1 MKVVTNAVSLD
12 RKVPG
17 CTLGVT
23 VWFALVGKGIST
35 DISQHRGALIATQVA
50 TTDEPKIVRRGYCSP
65 VSISSSQ
72 PGRAPSTPAP
82 TDTEPARSPD
92 PVDPQTE
99 HLATAQ
105 APTAPIPRLF
115 AHTRAI
121 ADPGELSRL
130 PGDIAWIR
138 RGEGMIARGR
148 LARAEF
154 DTIEQADAWWSRVGA
169 AAQHRSDLPDS
180 PAVGPLAFGSFT
192 FDANNTAAKSVLIVP
207 EVIIGRRDGVCWIT
221 RIAEGAEPDN
231 DSTSLEPVDPAA
243 PGQVAYSDGALSGP
257 GWETVVANAVER
269 IRTGTAHAAKL
280 HKVVMARE
288 LLAVAEHP
296 IDPRWLVDRLAA
308 GYERCWTYSVDGLVG
323 ASPEM
328 LVRRENGLVTSRV
341 LAGTIWGTD
350 EQETDLALASSL
362 ARSSKNLS
370 EHEYAVSSVA
380 HALAPYCSGMNV
392 PDAPYVL
399 ELPNVFHLATD
410 VTAVARPGAS
420 SLALAGALH
429 PSAAVCGTPTDVARA
444 LITEIEQ
451 LDRGRYAGPV
461 GWVDTSGDG
470 EWAIA
475 LRCGKVEGNQ
485 VRLYAGCGIVADSDP
500 ATELAESVAKM
511 VPMRDALER

>member
-1 MKVVTNAVSLD
+1 MVASGQVTRV
-12 RKVPG
+12 
-17 CTLGVT
+17 
-23 VWFALVGKGIST
+23 
-35 DISQHRGALIATQVA
+35 
-50 TTDEPKIVRRGYCSP
+50 
-65 VSISSSQ
+65 
-72 PGRAPSTPAP
+72 
-82 TDTEPARSPD
+82 
-92 PVDPQTE
+92 
-99 HLATAQ
+99 
-105 APTAPIPRLF
+105 
-115 AHTRAI
+115 
-121 ADPGELSRL
+121 
-130 PGDIAWIR
+130 
-138 RGEGMIARGR
+138 
-148 LARAEF
+148 EF
-154 DTIEQADAWWSRVGA
+154 DSIEEADTWWSQVSA
-169 AAQHRSDLPDS
+169 DTDHRSDLPDS
-180 PAVGPLAFGSFT
+180 PAVGPLAFGSFV
-192 FDANNTAAKSVLIVP
+192 FDQHNSAARSVLLVP
-207 EVIIGRRDGVCWIT
+207 ALVIGRRDGLCWMT
-221 RIAEGAEPDN
+221 RITDA
-231 DSTSLEPVDPAA
+231 DSTSAKDQPGLTDTPLPERVEPTA

-257 GWETVVANAVER
+257 GWETAVATAVER
-269 IRTGTAHAAKL
+269 IRTGSV

-288 LLAVAEHP
+288 LLAAAEED
-296 IDPRWLVDRLAA
+296 IDPRWLVNRLAA
-308 GYERCWTYSVDGLVG
+308 TYESCWTYAVDGLVG

-420 SLALAGALH
+420 SLALAAALH
-429 PSAAVCGTPTDVARA
+429 PSAAVCGTPTDIARD
-444 LITEIEQ
+444 LITEIEE

-461 GWVDTSGDG
+461 GWVDTTGDG

-511 VPMRDALER
+511 VPMRDALESR

>member
-1 MKVVTNAVSLD
+1 MPSARRSVEE
-12 RKVPG
+12 PG
-17 CTLGVT
+17 IG
-23 VWFALVGKGIST
+23 
-35 DISQHRGALIATQVA
+35 H
-50 TTDEPKIVRRGYCSP
+50 RGYCSP

-72 PGRAPSTPAP
+72 PGRASSTSVPGTPEPVRSPAP
-82 TDTEPARSPD
+82 LGGSPTRNRT
-92 PVDPQTE
+92 QE
-99 HLATAQ
+99 L
-105 APTAPIPRLF
+105 PRLI
-115 AHTRAI
+115 ARTVAI

-138 RGEGMIARGR
+138 RGDGMVARGQ
-148 LARAEF
+148 LARVEF
-154 DTIEQADAWWSRVGA
+154 DTIDQADGWWSQVSSLA
-169 AAQHRSDLPDS
+169 EHRSDLPDS
-180 PAVGPLAFGSFT
+180 PAVGPLAFGSFP
-192 FDANNTAAKSVLIVP
+192 FDTGNTTATSVLIVP
-207 EVIIGRRDGVCWIT
+207 EVIIGRRDGLCWMT
-221 RIAEGAEPDN
+221 RIADGAEPELPAEV
-231 DSTSLEPVDPAA
+231 TPPAPVSPSA
-243 PGQVAYSDGALSGP
+243 PGQVAYSDGHLSGP
-257 GWETVVANAVER
+257 GWETVVATAVER
-269 IRTGTAHAAKL
+269 IRGGDV

-288 LLAVAEHP
+288 LLAIAEHP

-362 ARSSKNLS
+362 TRSSKNLS

-380 HALAPYCSGMNV
+380 LALAPYCSGMNV

-461 GWVDTSGDG
+461 GWVDTTGDG

>member
-23 VWFALVGKGIST
+23 AWFALADKGIST
-35 DISQHRGALIATQVA
+35 DISQHQGALIAVGVGVPE
-50 TTDEPKIVRRGYCSP
+50 EPKIVRRGYCSL

-72 PGRAPSTPAP
+72 PGRASATPPP

-92 PVDPQTE
+92 RVDPQTE
-99 HLATAQ
+99 QL
-105 APTAPIPRLF
+105 PTAHPHAAPVPTLVAR
-115 AHTRAI
+115 TRAI
-121 ADPGELSRL
+121 ADPGQLSRL
-130 PGDIAWIR
+130 SGDIAWIR
-138 RGEGMIARGR
+138 RGEGMVARGR

-154 DTIEQADAWWSRVGA
+154 DTIEQADAWWSRVSA
-169 AAQHRSDLPDS
+169 AAEHRSDLPDS

-192 FDANNTAAKSVLIVP
+192 FDADNTAATSVLIVP

-221 RIAEGAEPDN
+221 RIAEGAEPD
-231 DSTSLEPVDPAA
+231 DDFPSLDEVAPTA

-269 IRTGTAHAAKL
+269 IRTGDV

-380 HALAPYCSGMNV
+380 QALAPYCSGMNV

-511 VPMRDALER
+511 VPMRDALEN